1 MMLSDTSPQ
10 PLSNNNHSQNSSPS
24 SILNSSSDILSN
36 LLQYN
41 SQCPS
46 SKLTDNSTQLRM
58 IENLHNEPKNP
69 SQLFHDY
76 FIVQPEQGIRMEE
89 AGAGNS
95 LFLAIARALLYK
107 LYFRDHTFEHTMRT
121 VYFSD
126 LDLMERFRFDSDL
139 ALQEILRKKLCLFW
153 LKSLK
158 TPNSLKHTK
167 YNL

>member
-1 MMLSDTSPQ
+1 
-10 PLSNNNHSQNSSPS
+10 
-24 SILNSSSDILSN
+24 
-36 LLQYN
+36 
-41 SQCPS
+41 
-46 SKLTDNSTQLRM
+46 M
-58 IENLHNEPKNP
+58 IENVHDQTQNP
-69 SQLFHDY
+69 SQVFHDY

-89 AGAGNS
+89 AGADNS

-126 LDLMERFRFDSDL
+126 LDLIERFRFDSDL
-139 ALQEILRKKLCLFW
+139 ALQEIIRKKLCLFW

-158 TPNSLKHTK
+158 TPNSLNHTK